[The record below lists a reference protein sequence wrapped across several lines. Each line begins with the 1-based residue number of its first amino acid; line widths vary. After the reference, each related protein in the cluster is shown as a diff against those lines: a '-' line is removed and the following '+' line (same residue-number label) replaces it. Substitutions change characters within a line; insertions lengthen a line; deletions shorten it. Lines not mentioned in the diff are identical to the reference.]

1 MAFYKDEV
9 KEYEEKII
17 KINRVAKVLKGGRKF
32 SFNCLM
38 AVGDFNGKVGLGFGK
53 ANETVDAMRK
63 AANDGKRYM
72 LQIPINEEGTIPF
85 EMIGQWGNARVL
97 LKPGRPGTGIIAG
110 GSVRAILE
118 VSGVKNIVTKAL
130 TSGSQTNIARATM
143 DALQRIGSVYKKWQV
158 RQTFKQMENDNEKD
172 QG

>member
-1 MAFYKDEV
+1 MAFYREEV

-38 AVGDFNGKVGLGFGK
+38 AVGDVNGKVGLGFGK
-53 ANETVDAMRK
+53 ANETTDAMRK

-72 LQIPINEEGTIPF
+72 IQIPVNDEGTIPF

-118 VSGVKNIVTKAL
+118 VSGMKNIVTKAL

-143 DALQRIGSVYKKWQV
+143 DALKKISNVYKKWQV
-158 RQTFKQMENDNEKD
+158 RQTFKQMENNNEK
-172 QG
+172 GKG